1 MSVHDIPS
9 RLAVCSWSLQPK
21 SPAELVAKLNEIG
34 IRRVQL
40 SIDPLREGGAWSET
54 AKALAEAGVRVVSAM
69 FMTVGEDYSTMEAI
83 RRTGGVVPD
92 ATWDATWSNVQQM
105 VPIARKLGVGLV
117 TMHAGFLPH
126 DPGDPTY
133 GKLSGR
139 LGQIADLCAAAG
151 LKLGLETGQE
161 DADTLVS
168 FLRRL
173 NRPNVGVNF
182 DPANMILYDKGDPI
196 EALRKL
202 SKYVLQCHIKD
213 ATRTAVPGEW
223 GAEVAVGTGEV
234 DWPAFFD
241 VLKRIDFTGDLAIER
256 EAGEQRVADIITAKQ
271 HVTAIAGR

>member
-1 MSVHDIPS
+1 MSLHDIQS
-9 RLAVCSWSLQPK
+9 RLAVCSWSLRPAN
-21 SPAELVAKLNEIG
+21 PAELVAKLNEIG
-34 IRRVQL
+34 VRRVQM
-40 SIDPLREGGAWSET
+40 SIDPLREGGAWSDA
-54 AKALAEAGVRVVSAM
+54 AKTLADAGVRVVSAM

-92 ATWDATWSNVQQM
+92 ATWDATWANVQQM
-105 VPIARKLGVGLV
+105 VPIARKLGVSLV

-126 DPGDPTY
+126 DPGDPAY
-133 GKLSGR
+133 GKLNGR

-196 EALRKL
+196 DALRKL
-202 SKYVLQCHIKD
+202 AKHVLQCHIKD
-213 ATRTAVPGEW
+213 ATRTTVPGEW
-223 GAEVAVGTGEV
+223 GAEVAVGRGEV
-234 DWPAFFD
+234 DWAAFFD

-256 EAGEQRVADIITAKQ
+256 EAGEQRVADIIAAKQ
-271 HVTAIAGR
+271 HVTAIAG